1 MKYKGNLEQR
11 IDLLI
16 GINAVALVKGR
27 RQSDQIRLLTLAGM
41 GPTEISKLIGTTA
54 NTVNVCLT
62 TLRNRNAL
70 SLKERSDEDE

>member
-1 MKYKGNLEQR
+1 VKTKGELEQR

-16 GINAVALVKGR
+16 RLNAIALVRGR

-41 GPTEISKLIGTTA
+41 GPTEISKILGTTP

-62 TLRNRNAL
+62 LLRSKNAL
-70 SLKERSDEDE
+70 SLRERGEGNE